1 MDNTPYSEISE
12 IAVLGTMISFPE
24 TIRLYIEKDFPLD
37 VFFNEDNKRVAKVL
51 LQVYKERG
59 IVEYQMI
66 LDKFASVTHNEK
78 PANCPDY
85 LMNLIQNATT
95 KSTFGYYLNI
105 IEEKYRVRSLVEK
118 SREIIHLASQPIDDV
133 DEFLFEVEQDV
144 LGLTR
149 TSNSNDMRTSESIVQ
164 EALNNFNKAMQND
177 GSVTGLKTGFRE
189 LDKVTN
195 GLQDGD
201 LIILGAR
208 PSVGKGHPHW
218 IELPTPS
225 GSVKVGDIKV
235 GDYVFDRY
243 GKPTKV
249 TGVYPRGK
257 LETYKVTLNDG
268 RSTIVDGDH
277 IWSHFM
283 LSGCG
288 NESLIDKTTSYMF
301 EQGVRSKSNRA
312 KYSIPTNEAV
322 EFAEKEHQVDPYV
335 IGSLIGDGCLLESRL
350 TFSSGDRYVVEKIG
364 SLIGFKPK
372 FTISDNFNWLFQK
385 TDGTNVK
392 TKELLKEFD
401 EMRVYSYLK
410 QIPKE
415 YLVDSYENRMKL
427 LNGLFDTDGCA
438 TSKGRK
444 LMVSY
449 STTSEKLKDQVVWL
463 LRSCGYITGL
473 AVDKREGRRDCYD
486 IRVLADSIETKKLF
500 TLKRKRDVIVNS
512 ERIVQ
517 RKYDRIGISSI
528 EKTGVVEE
536 ITCISVDNKEQ
547 LYLANDFIVTHN
559 TAFALN
565 LGLNVAR
572 LNDDAK
578 SVVAIFSL
586 EMAATQLINRLT
598 STVSTVPNYKIRDG
612 KVNQDEFNN
621 INKAYSTIQS
631 LNLYVDDD
639 GSITVPDIFK
649 KCRSLKDEQ
658 GLDVVIIDYMQLIN
672 SKQQGQNR
680 QAEISVISRQMKQLA
695 REMNVPVIAL
705 SQLSRKLEQR
715 EDKTPIL
722 SDLRESG
729 SIEQDADIVMF
740 LHRDDYGK
748 TDDELDGFNS
758 NISET
763 LLRVAK
769 NRNGSLKDID
779 LAFEKNTGKF
789 TDVEY
794 TKYN

>member
-1 MDNTPYSEISE
+1 
-12 IAVLGTMISFPE
+12 
-24 TIRLYIEKDFPLD
+24 
-37 VFFNEDNKRVAKVL
+37 
-51 LQVYKERG
+51 
-59 IVEYQMI
+59 
-66 LDKFASVTHNEK
+66 
-78 PANCPDY
+78 
-85 LMNLIQNATT
+85 
-95 KSTFGYYLNI
+95 
-105 IEEKYRVRSLVEK
+105 
-118 SREIIHLASQPIDDV
+118 
-133 DEFLFEVEQDV
+133 
-144 LGLTR
+144 
-149 TSNSNDMRTSESIVQ
+149 
-164 EALNNFNKAMQND
+164 
-177 GSVTGLKTGFRE
+177 
-189 LDKVTN
+189 
-195 GLQDGD
+195 
-201 LIILGAR
+201 
-208 PSVGKGHPHW
+208 
-218 IELPTPS
+218 
-225 GSVKVGDIKV
+225 
-235 GDYVFDRY
+235 
-243 GKPTKV
+243 
-249 TGVYPRGK
+249 
-257 LETYKVTLNDG
+257 
-268 RSTIVDGDH
+268 
-277 IWSHFM
+277 
-283 LSGCG
+283 
-288 NESLIDKTTSYMF
+288 
-301 EQGVRSKSNRA
+301 
-312 KYSIPTNEAV
+312 
-322 EFAEKEHQVDPYV
+322 
-335 IGSLIGDGCLLESRL
+335 
-350 TFSSGDRYVVEKIG
+350 
-364 SLIGFKPK
+364 
-372 FTISDNFNWLFQK
+372 
-385 TDGTNVK
+385 
-392 TKELLKEFD
+392 
-401 EMRVYSYLK
+401 
-410 QIPKE
+410 
-415 YLVDSYENRMKL
+415 MKL

-500 TLKRKRDVIVNS
+500 TLKRKRDVMVNS

-528 EKTGVVEE
+528 EKTGFVEE
-536 ITCISVDNKEQ
+536 ITCISVENEEQ
-547 LYLANDFIVTHN
+547 LYLANEFIVTHN

-572 LNDDAK
+572 LNDEAK

-586 EMAATQLINRLT
+586 EMPATQLINRLT